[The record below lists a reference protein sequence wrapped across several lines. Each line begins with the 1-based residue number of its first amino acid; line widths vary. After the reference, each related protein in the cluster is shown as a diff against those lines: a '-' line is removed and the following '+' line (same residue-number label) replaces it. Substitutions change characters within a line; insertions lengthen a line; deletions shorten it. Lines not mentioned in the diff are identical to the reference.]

1 VRVLAGLFPEP
12 STKCDDKNCPFHGSL
27 RVRGRILE
35 GVVVSDKMQRTVT
48 VRIDYLWRDKKYKR
62 YEKRSSKIKAHN
74 PPCIDAREGDIVRIM
89 ETRPL
94 AKTVKFVVVQV
105 VKRAGEKEEKR

>member
-1 VRVLAGLFPEP
+1 MSGLFPKPERECNDP
-12 STKCDDKNCPFHGSL
+12 KCPFHGHL
-27 RVRGRILE
+27 KVHGRIFE
-35 GVVVSDKMQRTVT
+35 GYVVSDKMQRTVT

-74 PPCIDAREGDIVRIM
+74 PPCLDAKEGDIVKIM

-94 AKTVKFVVVQV
+94 AKTVKFVVVQI
-105 VKRAGEKEEKR
+105 VKRAERKREV

>member
-1 VRVLAGLFPEP
+1 MFPKPEKECNDP
-12 STKCDDKNCPFHGSL
+12 RCPFHGNL
-27 RVRGRILE
+27 KVRGRIFE
-35 GVVVSDKMQRTVT
+35 GYVVSDKMQRTVV

-74 PPCIDAREGDIVRIM
+74 PPCLDAKEGDIVKIM

-94 AKTVKFVVVQV
+94 AKTVKFVVVQI
-105 VKRAGEKEEKR
+105 VKRAEVAGGE